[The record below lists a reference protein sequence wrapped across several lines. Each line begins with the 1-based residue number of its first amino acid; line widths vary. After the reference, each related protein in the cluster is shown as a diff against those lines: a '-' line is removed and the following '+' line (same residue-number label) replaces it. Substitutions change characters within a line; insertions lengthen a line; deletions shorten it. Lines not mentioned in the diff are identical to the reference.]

1 VLCPK
6 TDRRDENCHAGNP
19 TTTARGG
26 TTSCASRPSAGID
39 RAKRLISL
47 KATGEQVA
55 YCSLVTVGGPAV
67 ASEGGEGVAYG
78 NGLVRRGPLSKK
90 SSPEILGA
98 HGSGLQ
104 RRVLSRLLLHFRRI
118 PLTRTSLGH
127 WGIVGPARPAGAAR
141 TPRSGRGATL
151 NFRQRVLWIEDDVIM
166 GGRPGRRRPSA
177 YAPLRIRSRRS
188 AGEEG
193 MAGEPYAIPSLWL
206 IDH

>member
-1 VLCPK
+1 MCALPK
-6 TDRRDENCHAGNP
+6 KMAMWATQQPEH
-19 TTTARGG
+19 GG

-118 PLTRTSLGH
+118 PLTRTSLATGH
-127 WGIVGPARPAGAAR
+127 RRAGRPAGAAR

-151 NFRQRVLWIEDDVIM
+151 NFRQRELWIEDDVIM

-193 MAGEPYAIPSLWL
+193 MAGEPHAIPSLWL
-206 IDH
+206 KDR

>member
-1 VLCPK
+1 MKLANK
-6 TDRRDENCHAGNP
+6 
-19 TTTARGG
+19 
-26 TTSCASRPSAGID
+26 
-39 RAKRLISL
+39 
-47 KATGEQVA
+47 
-55 YCSLVTVGGPAV
+55 YSLVAAGGPAV

-206 IDH
+206 KDRY

>member
-1 VLCPK
+1 MQKLKAPAANRVTIQAAARLWWINMATVAYLNPWIPRQRNCP
-6 TDRRDENCHAGNP
+6 RRP
-19 TTTARGG
+19 QTARPRGKG
-26 TTSCASRPSAGID
+26 
-39 RAKRLISL
+39 
-47 KATGEQVA
+47 
-55 YCSLVTVGGPAV
+55 
-67 ASEGGEGVAYG
+67 GVAYG
-78 NGLVRRGPLSKK
+78 NGLVRRALCNKF
-90 SSPEILGA
+90 SPEILGA

-177 YAPLRIRSRRS
+177 YAPLRIRSCRPCR
-188 AGEEG
+188 
-193 MAGEPYAIPSLWL
+193 
-206 IDH
+206 